1 MPLPHAKKNAF
12 VEFSCRFSGTKISY
26 CPRHLSVAKQVI
38 FRTFELNSRLRII
51 AILDVKLKFTTLR
64 SLLAAF
70 DKLYVAAT
78 LTNYTSLQVNCFQM
92 HLFLHQLTHNMTK
105 DLFNEL

>member
-51 AILDVKLKFTTLR
+51 AILDVKLKFPTLR

-70 DKLYVAAT
+70 DICSCHIDKLHFITGKLFSNALILAS
-78 LTNYTSLQVNCFQM
+78 TNPQYDKRFIQ
-92 HLFLHQLTHNMTK
+92 
-105 DLFNEL
+105 